1 MSLLAAVVESS
12 PSEYYFQ
19 LSSSGGGDVSTSPA
33 KVVSTPLAQGALVLE
48 AADSQTCAV
57 YGSAQGVAI
66 AANAVLTLGCA
77 SSQESVIISNSAS
90 KDTLSVCRTGVSG
103 INITSAAT
111 SGGVMQINGDSAV
124 GTETIQFG
132 PNTNALNALQ
142 VGPALAVSLAL
153 SPYTSQVVVPQLAN
167 GTGTIPGASGVV
179 LSNPATPGLYLI
191 SASCSSLD
199 GPSVASQMST
209 IAMWNGATWKTGGVI
224 EVPNGA
230 GTVSFSPAPGTAA
243 TINFFNASGG
253 NLVNMSFIKFPLFN
267 GLISGMP

>member
-33 KVVSTPLAQGALVLE
+33 KVVSTPDATGALVLE
-48 AADSQTCAV
+48 AADNQSVAV
-57 YGSAQGVAI
+57 YGSAQGVAA

-77 SSQESVIISNSAS
+77 PSQASVTISNSAGV
-90 KDTLSVCRTGVSG
+90 DTMQVGRAAVSGVS
-103 INITSAAT
+103 ISSAAT

-124 GTETIQFG
+124 GTETIQIG

-142 VGPALAVSLAL
+142 IGPALGVSLAF

-179 LSNPATPGLYLI
+179 LTNPATPGLYLI

-199 GPSVASQMST
+199 GLSVASQIST

-224 EVPNGA
+224 EVPNGT

-243 TINFFNASGG
+243 TISFFNNSGG
-253 NLVNMSFIKFPLFN
+253 NVVNMSFIKFPLFN

>member
-1 MSLLAAVVESS
+1 MSLLPDQTFYNPASSFFEETGANGSVIQGPVTVQSS
-12 PSEYYFQ
+12 PDQE
-19 LSSSGGGDVSTSPA
+19 
-33 KVVSTPLAQGALVLE
+33 GAVIIS
-48 AADSQTCAV
+48 ATDSQTASV
-57 YGSAQGVAI
+57 YGSAQGVAVNP
-66 AANAVLTLGCA
+66 AAALVLGCA
-77 SSQESVIISNSAS
+77 PSQSAVTISNSAS
-90 KDTLSVCRTGVSG
+90 KDILQVGRAAISGVQIS
-103 INITSAAT
+103 SAAT
-111 SGGVMQINGDSAV
+111 NGGVMQISGDSAV